1 MKKILVSDYD
11 KTFYLNDEDIEK
23 NKNEIKKFRNTGNL
37 FIIATGR
44 SFQDFKNVKDFY
56 NIEYDYVI
64 LNHGATVLDSR
75 DNVIYNYVIDNSIIK
90 NLRQDL
96 QLNTTKENFCCS
108 IFESRVDIDYSNL
121 TKIHVNYNNNEIA
134 TKINNKLDKKYANY
148 INKYF
153 VKDNAIEII
162 SSKTDKSSAIKLLIQ
177 DLLLNENNV
186 WTIGD
191 GYSDIEMIKNFNGCC
206 MKQSVSELKE
216 LTTNVFNSVSELVIK
231 LMEGNKHG
239 SIDVEDIDN
248 LHKI

>member
-11 KTFYLNDEDIEK
+11 KTFYLNDEDMEK
-23 NKNEIKKFRNTGNL
+23 NKNEIKKFRNIGNL
-37 FIIATGR
+37 FVIATGR

-64 LNHGATVLDSR
+64 LNHGATVLDSS
-75 DNVIYNYVIDNSIIK
+75 DNLIYNYVIDNSIIQ
-90 NLRQDL
+90 NLKQDL
-96 QLNTTKENFCCS
+96 QLNNTKEHLCCS
-108 IFESRVDIDYSNL
+108 VFKSRVGIDYGNL

-134 TKINNKLDKKYANY
+134 TKIYNKLDKNYANY

-153 VKDNAIEII
+153 VKENTIEII
-162 SSKTDKSSAIKLLIQ
+162 SNKIDKSSAIKLLIQ
-177 DLLLNENNV
+177 DLSLNENNV

-206 MKQSVSELKE
+206 MKQSVAELKE

-231 LMEGNKHG
+231 LMEENKHG
-239 SIDVEDIDN
+239 LIDVEDIDN